1 MAQVLTTRG
10 DHETARGLL
19 DQAAAL
25 FRHGFYP
32 DIRPIAAMKA
42 RVQIAAGDLSAATAW
57 AEERGI
63 SIDDDAEFLR
73 EYEHLTLARLLLAE
87 HRAEHGREPSGSDSL
102 VALLGLLQRLHAAAA
117 ATGRGGSLLEI
128 RVLQALTHQA
138 QGDLPQALDALTL
151 ALSEAPEPGSRVR
164 LFLDE
169 GAPMQALLDL
179 VQRTEP
185 AEPGGVPPSSGD
197 TLSRRELDVLRLLDT
212 ELTGPEIARQLYCSE
227 ATVKAHLTHIFTKA
241 GCDNRVQLALLARDA
256 GPDPS

>member
-1 MAQVLTTRG
+1 M
-10 DHETARGLL
+10 
-19 DQAAAL
+19 
-25 FRHGFYP
+25 
-32 DIRPIAAMKA
+32 
-42 RVQIAAGDLSAATAW
+42 
-57 AEERGI
+57 
-63 SIDDDAEFLR
+63 
-73 EYEHLTLARLLLAE
+73 
-87 HRAEHGREPSGSDSL
+87 
-102 VALLGLLQRLHAAAA
+102 ALLGLLQRLHAAAA

-212 ELTGPEIARQLYCSE
+212 ELTGPEIARQLYISLN
-227 ATVKAHLTHIFTKA
+227 TLRTHSKRIFTKLDA
-241 GCDNRVQLALLARDA
+241 RTRAAAVHRARERGLL
-256 GPDPS
+256 